1 MEENFENRKT
11 ISLFNNFET
20 VGRISVLNEP
30 KKKKYISKYNSKW
43 ANLKYILQDKSS
55 LEFSI
60 EALRKQTIDKFAIK
74 CQEIYKN
81 KIKCQYLQK
90 SNSQII
96 LGKNI
101 NNFIPE
107 ITILDGITNLNYCD
121 QIQYFLFKFRE
132 NNLLMLNLIDN
143 LKSNEED
150 ILVPFFCHFFYENF
164 YMESTEQ
171 EEIVYIIYLLLEKE
185 IDNLFTPAVNSFL
198 DESFIGKFLF
208 ELSYRNEIKLFIN
221 TVLNS
226 LIIKLE
232 NINFNYRSLEI
243 INKTKTDNNN
253 TNLYYS
259 LNFDNRSLN
268 TTLNSSFISKSSNSK
283 FEINEQNNKDYLNK
297 DINEKFNDFEL
308 RKKLEEETNAL
319 KRELLLKH
327 LRYIKSSKNKEL
339 FSNNEIISTINKSS
353 NYISKESINNYN
365 LGYELIKNFIDEF
378 FINLNNETIIP
389 YLIKIICKIIYI
401 LVEKK
406 FKGITTIQKNS
417 LVCEFFFGKIIIP
430 IILNPDIN
438 ETEYNSMISLNTRK
452 NLNNIYLVLK
462 KLTRGEFFTSNNYQL
477 YTIFNKY
484 IYENIYKVDNFI
496 QKIINNV
503 KLPKKL
509 EILSEQ
515 FYKDDN
521 FILTNDER
529 EFDLINYDYFE
540 ENKNDFMQH
549 QSICFSL
556 NELLTILNVVKRKEN
571 SFFELIED
579 EKFKDS
585 YKQISEFEDIL
596 NQTKKPN
603 QYYVLINDHFQNEI
617 KELLNTKENNIQLNL
632 SDKYNNYLEEIKFC
646 ISYLLTGIEILPHW
660 KWITDN
666 LKTEKCFESLYDYLS
681 AYEKHNFFIN
691 YNTNIEN
698 NDIPLSWYSL
708 FVKNNIEKIPN
719 EYKINDFQLLF
730 NEIFEET
737 RNYIKQ
743 LKKLNEFLTVQM
755 TTKFNLLDHKIK
767 IAQLELENLLNC
779 EINIKTLL
787 FIETQE
793 INVCLIE
800 SKESNN
806 FQRYTK
812 NNSINNINKNNYF
825 QIYRE
830 ASCPYKQNKQER
842 YYSEHIKKSHLNN
855 INDFAEKFCDDNMID
870 EVKNDIMNAINNP
883 SNVTRNINAHEILED
898 YMNIVMEY
906 IKKSD
911 IFIENEDNKEIMYF
925 DISKQ
930 NANNEKKNYIKIK
943 HEKIRKN
950 IWNYILKKFY
960 CKIFENNSF
969 EIDRKFSEICKSYS
983 WIDPIKNLEIP
994 ENIYNKE
1001 IFDSIFEYIKNMDI
1015 ITTPIEKLNSFGTSI
1030 NLINSLFKLTF
1041 NKKAEADNFL
1051 SVIIYAIIKT
1061 QPKRINWNVQFIK
1074 YFLTQ
1079 KELFENNGYNLTQI
1093 ESSILYIKT
1102 LTYDKLHLK
1111 SEKELE
1117 EKCKEAL
1124 LQYK

>member
-1 MEENFENRKT
+1 MEENFDNRKT

-417 LVCEFFFGKIIIP
+417 LVCEFF
-430 IILNPDIN
+430 L
-438 ETEYNSMISLNTRK
+438 
-452 NLNNIYLVLK
+452 
-462 KLTRGEFFTSNNYQL
+462 
-477 YTIFNKY
+477 
-484 IYENIYKVDNFI
+484 
-496 QKIINNV
+496 V
-503 KLPKKL
+503 KLL
-509 EILSEQ
+509 
-515 FYKDDN
+515 F
-521 FILTNDER
+521 
-529 EFDLINYDYFE
+529 
-540 ENKNDFMQH
+540 
-549 QSICFSL
+549 
-556 NELLTILNVVKRKEN
+556 LL
-571 SFFELIED
+571 
-579 EKFKDS
+579 
-585 YKQISEFEDIL
+585 Y
-596 NQTKKPN
+596 
-603 QYYVLINDHFQNEI
+603 
-617 KELLNTKENNIQLNL
+617 
-632 SDKYNNYLEEIKFC
+632 
-646 ISYLLTGIEILPHW
+646 
-660 KWITDN
+660 
-666 LKTEKCFESLYDYLS
+666 
-681 AYEKHNFFIN
+681 
-691 YNTNIEN
+691 
-698 NDIPLSWYSL
+698 
-708 FVKNNIEKIPN
+708 
-719 EYKINDFQLLF
+719 
-730 NEIFEET
+730 
-737 RNYIKQ
+737 
-743 LKKLNEFLTVQM
+743 
-755 TTKFNLLDHKIK
+755 
-767 IAQLELENLLNC
+767 
-779 EINIKTLL
+779 
-787 FIETQE
+787 
-793 INVCLIE
+793 
-800 SKESNN
+800 
-806 FQRYTK
+806 
-812 NNSINNINKNNYF
+812 
-825 QIYRE
+825 
-830 ASCPYKQNKQER
+830 
-842 YYSEHIKKSHLNN
+842 
-855 INDFAEKFCDDNMID
+855 
-870 EVKNDIMNAINNP
+870 
-883 SNVTRNINAHEILED
+883 
-898 YMNIVMEY
+898 
-906 IKKSD
+906 
-911 IFIENEDNKEIMYF
+911 
-925 DISKQ
+925 
-930 NANNEKKNYIKIK
+930 
-943 HEKIRKN
+943 
-950 IWNYILKKFY
+950 
-960 CKIFENNSF
+960 
-969 EIDRKFSEICKSYS
+969 
-983 WIDPIKNLEIP
+983 
-994 ENIYNKE
+994 
-1001 IFDSIFEYIKNMDI
+1001 
-1015 ITTPIEKLNSFGTSI
+1015 
-1030 NLINSLFKLTF
+1030 
-1041 NKKAEADNFL
+1041 
-1051 SVIIYAIIKT
+1051 
-1061 QPKRINWNVQFIK
+1061 
-1074 YFLTQ
+1074 
-1079 KELFENNGYNLTQI
+1079 
-1093 ESSILYIKT
+1093 
-1102 LTYDKLHLK
+1102 
-1111 SEKELE
+1111 
-1117 EKCKEAL
+1117 
-1124 LQYK
+1124 

>member
-1 MEENFENRKT
+1 MEENYNRQT
-11 ISLFNNFET
+11 ISLFNNFEN
-20 VGRISVLNEP
+20 VGRISILNEP

-81 KIKCQYLQK
+81 KIKCLNLQK

-96 LGKNI
+96 LNKNI
-101 NNFIPE
+101 NNLITE
-107 ITILDGITNLNYCD
+107 IKILDGITNLNYCE

-143 LKSNEED
+143 LKFNEED

-198 DESFIGKFLF
+198 DESFIGKFLY
-208 ELSYRNEIKLFIN
+208 ELSYRNEIKLFLN

-232 NINFNYRSLEI
+232 NINFNYYSLEI
-243 INKTKTDNNN
+243 INKTKIDNNSISN
-253 TNLYYS
+253 SSFSNLE
-259 LNFDNRSLN
+259 LNKSLN
-268 TTLNSSFISKSSNSK
+268 TTLNSSFKSSNSK
-283 FEINEQNNKDYLNK
+283 FETNEQINKDNINK
-297 DINEKFNDFEL
+297 DINEIFNDCEL
-308 RKKLEEETNAL
+308 RKKLEEETNIL

-339 FSNNEIISTINKSS
+339 FSNNEILSKINKSL

-365 LGYELIKNFIDEF
+365 LGYELIKNFIDDF
-378 FINLNNETIIP
+378 FTNLNNVTIIP
-389 YLIKIICKIIYI
+389 YLIKIVCKIIYV

-406 FKGITTIQKNS
+406 FKDITTIQKNS
-417 LVCEFFFGKIIIP
+417 LVCEFFFGKIIFP

-462 KLTRGEFFTSNNYQL
+462 KLTRGEFFASDNYHL

-521 FILTNDER
+521 FILTNEER

-556 NELLTILNVVKRKEN
+556 NELLTILSVVKRKEN
-571 SFFELIED
+571 SFFELIDD

-603 QYYVLINDHFQNEI
+603 QYFVLINDHFQNEI

-632 SDKYNNYLEEIKFC
+632 NIKYNNYLEEIKFC

-660 KWITDN
+660 KWVTDN
-666 LKTEKCFESLYDYLS
+666 LKTEKCFESIYDYLS
-681 AYEKHNFFIN
+681 VYEKHNYFIN
-691 YNTNIEN
+691 NNINVEN
-698 NDIPLSWYSL
+698 NDIPLSWYGL
-708 FVKNNIEKIPN
+708 FVKNNIEKISN
-719 EYKINDFQLLF
+719 DYKINDYQLLF

-779 EINIKTLL
+779 EINIKSLL
-787 FIETQE
+787 FIETQV

-800 SKESNN
+800 SKELNN
-806 FQRYTK
+806 IQKYSK
-812 NNSINNINKNNYF
+812 NSINNINTNNILKLYKEE
-825 QIYRE
+825 Q
-830 ASCPYKQNKQER
+830 CPYKQYKQER
-842 YYSEHIKKSHLNN
+842 YYYEHIKKSHSNN
-855 INDFAEKFCDDNMID
+855 INDFAEKFCDQNIID
-870 EVKNDIMNAINNP
+870 GVKNDIMNAINNP
-883 SNVTRNINAHEILED
+883 SEFKRNINAHEILES
-898 YMNIVMEY
+898 YMTIVMEY
-906 IKKSD
+906 IKSSYLFK
-911 IFIENEDNKEIMYF
+911 ENEDKKENEVIF
-925 DISKQ
+925 VDVSKQ
-930 NANNEKKNYIKIK
+930 NENNEKKNYLMKIK
-943 HEKIRKN
+943 YEKIRKN
-950 IWNYILKKFY
+950 IWNYILKKF
-960 CKIFENNSF
+960 CKIYENNSF
-969 EIDRKFSEICKSYS
+969 EIDRQFNEICKSYS
-983 WIDPIKNLEIP
+983 WIDPIKNLDIP
-994 ENIYNKE
+994 ENIYNQE
-1001 IFDSIFEYIKNMDI
+1001 IFELIFVHIKNMDI
-1015 ITTPIEKLNSFGTSI
+1015 LTTPIEKLNSFGTSI
-1030 NLINSLFKLTF
+1030 NLINSLFKLAF

-1051 SVIIYAIIKT
+1051 SVIIYALIKT

-1074 YFLTQ
+1074 YFLNQ

-1117 EKCKEAL
+1117 DKCKEAL